1 MENTLKINNNNYK
14 INFDNVKTIEDI
26 KILLE
31 GMDLVYRPK
40 DEQVYHKIKHLLTP
54 ITT

>member
-1 MENTLKINNNNYK
+1 MENTIKINNNKYK
-14 INFDNVKTIEDI
+14 INFDNVKTVEDI

-31 GMDLVYRPK
+31 GMDLVYHPK
-40 DEQVYHKIKHLLTP
+40 DEQFYHKIKHLLTP